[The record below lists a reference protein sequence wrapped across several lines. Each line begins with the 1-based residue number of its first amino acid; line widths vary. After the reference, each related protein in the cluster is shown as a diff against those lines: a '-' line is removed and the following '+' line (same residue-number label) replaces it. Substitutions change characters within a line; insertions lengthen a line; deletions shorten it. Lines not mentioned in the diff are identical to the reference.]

1 MEPTISH
8 LPSPPEHSPL
18 PSTLPPIDNSRPAWR
33 RPSLDPFRQL
43 FSEPPRSTHTEPSSM
58 HAPIMLPP
66 PTYSSPSAPNSRRG
80 SLATSYASSR
90 SPSPSA
96 PSVPRPSP
104 LDHRPDLTGRRRD
117 SLPSIVAL
125 QDDQLDPIRRHSI
138 SAFSQQ
144 QPPHSRRGSSQLRY
158 ATDDT
163 DMDDDMDHK
172 VTPYSRSPELRVSH
186 KLAERKRRREMK
198 DLFDD
203 LKETLPVDKGLKTSK
218 WEILSKG
225 KETRETN
232 QKKKKQVLRSTSVYC
247 SDTFI
252 SYFFFSCGIYRCSKR
267 Q

>member
-1 MEPTISH
+1 
-8 LPSPPEHSPL
+8 
-18 PSTLPPIDNSRPAWR
+18 
-33 RPSLDPFRQL
+33 
-43 FSEPPRSTHTEPSSM
+43 
-58 HAPIMLPP
+58 
-66 PTYSSPSAPNSRRG
+66 
-80 SLATSYASSR
+80 
-90 SPSPSA
+90 
-96 PSVPRPSP
+96 

-117 SLPSIVAL
+117 SLPSIVAM
-125 QDDQLDPIRRHSI
+125 QDDQSDPIRRHSI

-225 KETRETN
+225 KETRET
-232 QKKKKQVLRSTSVYC
+232 KKNRFLRSTSVYC
-247 SDTFI
+247 SDTYI
-252 SYFFFSCGIYRCSKR
+252 SYFSSLAVEYIAALKDNEESRAREIDELRREIAMLKATR
-267 Q
+267 